1 MKKIIWG
8 LIQNLPEFS
17 SFNKT
22 ATTRARKNSSS
33 IKTED
38 MFHVHAFNPH
48 PLLRQCIDS
57 YQIASVDLPDGGYLE
72 HRFMPHVS
80 LSLVIGLAPG
90 NNIYDCIHAEF
101 RPTHFI
107 VGPTDQACRV
117 RLFPGMHN
125 MVISFKPCG
134 FYKIFHTP
142 ASYYYK
148 RSLNAFELFGKE
160 IHEIAWLLGETHLS
174 GKIELMD
181 SWLLKKMQVQKKTH
195 RNIDEAIRLIEKN
208 QGNISMGELQ
218 MATFTTKR
226 TLERHFLEQVGLNP
240 KTYSRIIRFKS
251 VIDFIESNLD
261 IKWRQLADRFGY
273 YDQSHFIHEFKTLC
287 GSLPQDYFS
296 LKPDFDKILQV

>member
-1 MKKIIWG
+1 
-8 LIQNLPEFS
+8 
-17 SFNKT
+17 
-22 ATTRARKNSSS
+22 
-33 IKTED
+33 

-48 PLLRQCIDS
+48 PLLRHCVDS
-57 YQIASVDLPDGGYLE
+57 YQIASVDLPDGGNLE

-80 LSLVIGLAPG
+80 LSLVIGLSSG
-90 NNIYDCIHAEF
+90 NTIYDCIHAEF
-101 RPTHFI
+101 RPKHFI
-107 VGPTDQACRV
+107 VGPTDQVCRV

-125 MVISFKPCG
+125 MVISFKPGG
-134 FYKIFHTP
+134 FFRIFHTP
-142 ASYYYK
+142 ASYFYK
-148 RSLNAFELFGKE
+148 RSLSAME
-160 IHEIAWLLGETHLS
+160 LLGNEIDDIARQLVDTPLS
-174 GKIELMD
+174 GKIELID
-181 SWLLKKMQVQKKTH
+181 GWLLKKMQVQKKTL
-195 RNIDEAIRLIEKN
+195 RNIDEAIRLIEGN

-240 KTYSRIIRFKS
+240 KTYSRIIRFKG
-251 VIDFIESNLD
+251 VIDFIESNLN